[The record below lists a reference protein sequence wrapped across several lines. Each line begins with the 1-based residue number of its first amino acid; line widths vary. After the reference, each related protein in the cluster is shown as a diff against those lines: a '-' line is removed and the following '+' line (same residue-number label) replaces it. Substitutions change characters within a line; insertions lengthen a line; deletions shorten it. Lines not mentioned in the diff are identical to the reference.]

1 MPPRLLPILLLV
13 LGGVLPAAAQ
23 EAAGDALAPRRL
35 FDAEICKVD
44 GLTAAQ
50 CDCAWQFLQSRLK
63 ATDLRVAM
71 LLTATAS
78 ENSQLARRA
87 SEALVAEQLPA
98 RQRDDL
104 HAAASALTVEAEDRC
119 SR

>member
-1 MPPRLLPILLLV
+1 MPILLLV
-13 LGGVLPAAAQ
+13 SGGVFPAAAQ
-23 EAAGDALAPRRL
+23 QAAGDALAPRRI
-35 FDAEICKVD
+35 FDTEICQVD
-44 GLTAAQ
+44 GLAPAQ

-78 ENSQLARRA
+78 DNNQLARRA
-87 SEALVAEQLPA
+87 SEAVGAEQLSA